1 MPLPVAPSFQ
11 LNHPC
16 HGIIVTQSTYIEE
29 QSRSDTWRGGQCS
42 VHRDAAAY
50 WPPQYLMQ
58 GCSPIRPGRSR
69 SRARGCWTSAQHLH
83 LANGSPKRKPQNG
96 SLFSGLWKGTLELRS
111 TGCGV
116 RSIFSVN
123 ISVLNN
129 CQTVLVRHYHAFAL
143 DIPLP
148 DHVRSIQ

>member
-1 MPLPVAPSFQ
+1 MAPSFQ

-16 HGIIVTQSTYIEE
+16 HGIIVTQSTYIEG

-42 VHRDAAAY
+42 VHNDAAAY

-69 SRARGCWTSAQHLH
+69 SRARGCGASAQHLH
-83 LANGSPKRKPQNG
+83 LANGSPKWNPQTA
-96 SLFSGLWKGTLELRS
+96 SLFSGLWKGTLELPS

-123 ISVLNN
+123 SPVLNI
-129 CQTVLVRHYHAFAL
+129 CPIARPYHAFAL
-143 DIPLP
+143 DIPPP
-148 DHVRSIQ
+148 DQVRSGQ